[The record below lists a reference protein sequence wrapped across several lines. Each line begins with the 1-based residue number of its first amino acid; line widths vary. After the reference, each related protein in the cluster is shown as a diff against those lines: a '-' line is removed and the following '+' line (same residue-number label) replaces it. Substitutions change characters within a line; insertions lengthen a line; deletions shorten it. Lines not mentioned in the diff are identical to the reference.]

1 MKVIQAESA
10 GFCWGVKRAI
20 EKARRLAAESNG
32 PIQTDGPLIHNRQMM
47 EILKNEGVF
56 SCDCP
61 ETLKTGTLL
70 IRAHGI
76 PPERRKR
83 LRSLPVKLQD
93 ATCPDVARIQSAIKQ
108 RAARGVMVVIYG
120 DKGHPE
126 VTGLL
131 GFAGDYGRVISG
143 CEDVAALPEHQ
154 PVTLVSQSTQF
165 PSAYKKVAQQL
176 QERFPDAEILDTIC
190 ESTRQRQAELSEIAK
205 KVDAMV
211 VVGGTHSANTRRLVE
226 LAESL
231 CPVQHVETAD
241 QLDLAKLAGCRAVGL
256 IGGASTPDF
265 LLQQVRKRIE
275 EAS

>member
-1 MKVIQAESA
+1 MKVIQAKSA

-20 EKARRLAAESNG
+20 EKARKLATESNT

-47 EILKNEGVF
+47 EILKGEGVLP
-56 SCDCP
+56 CDCP
-61 ETLKTGTLL
+61 DKLQSGTLL

-76 PPERRKR
+76 PPERRKQ
-83 LRSLPVKLQD
+83 LRRLPVKLQD

-131 GFAGDYGRVISG
+131 GFAGEPGRVINDS
-143 CEDVAALPEHQ
+143 EEIASLPDHH

-165 PSAYKKVAQQL
+165 PSTYKTIAKKML
-176 QERFPDAEILDTIC
+176 ERFPDAEILDTIC
-190 ESTRQRQAELSEIAK
+190 ESTRQRQAELSEIARQ
-205 KVDAMV
+205 VDAMV

-231 CPVQHVETAD
+231 CPVQHVETAE
-241 QLDLAKLAGCRAVGL
+241 QLDLSKLAGCRAVGL
-256 IGGASTPDF
+256 TGGASTPDF
-265 LLQQVRKRIE
+265 LLEQVRKKIE

>member
-20 EKARRLAAESNG
+20 EKARKLAAESDI

-47 EILKNEGVF
+47 EILKSEGIF

-61 ETLKTGTLL
+61 EKLQTGTLL

-76 PPERRKR
+76 PPERRDL
-83 LRSLPVKLQD
+83 LRNLPVKLQD

-126 VTGLL
+126 VAGLL
-131 GFAGDYGRVISG
+131 GFAGKRGRVIS
-143 CEDVAALPEHQ
+143 DSKDIATLPEHH

-165 PSAYKKVAQQL
+165 PATYKKIAEELQQS
-176 QERFPDAEILDTIC
+176 FPDAEILDTIC
-190 ESTRQRQAELSEIAK
+190 DSTRQRQAELTEIAAQ
-205 KVDAMV
+205 VDAMV

-231 CPVQHVETAD
+231 CPVQHVETAE
-241 QLDLAKLAGCRAVGL
+241 QLDVEKLADCQTVGL
-256 IGGASTPDF
+256 TGGASTPDF
-265 LLQQVRKRIE
+265 LLEQVRKKIE
-275 EAS
+275 NC